1 MLGILEKLFGS
12 ASRIKIIRL
21 FLLNPENFFIL
32 KEISRRARISSGT
45 ARREILLLKNVGFIK
60 EKTET
65 VDTLIKIKKGKIKN
79 KKKKINGF
87 KLNEF
92 FPFFIP
98 LKNLVLNASPINR
111 EKLSKSLQSVG
122 KIKMVIISGI
132 FIQADNSRVDML
144 LVGDLLKKQRLERIL
159 KNIEA
164 EIGKELE
171 YAFFTTKEF
180 MYRHDMYDKFVRDV
194 LDYPHEKLLNKLGV

>member
-1 MLGILEKLFGS
+1 MPGVLEKLFGS

-21 FLLNPENFFIL
+21 FLLNPENLFIP

-45 ARREILLLKNVGFIK
+45 ARREILLLKNISFIK

-79 KKKKINGF
+79 KKKKIRGL
-87 KLNEF
+87 KLNEL
-92 FPFFIP
+92 FPFLIP
-98 LKNLVLNASPINR
+98 LKNLVLNASPIDK
-111 EKLSKSLQSVG
+111 EKLSKSLQTAGRMKLVL
-122 KIKMVIISGI
+122 VSGI
-132 FIQADNSRVDML
+132 FTQSDNSRVDIL
-144 LVGDLLKKQRLERIL
+144 LVGDSLKKSKMERIL
-159 KNIEA
+159 RNVEA

-180 MYRHDMYDKFVRDV
+180 MYRYGMYDKFVRDV